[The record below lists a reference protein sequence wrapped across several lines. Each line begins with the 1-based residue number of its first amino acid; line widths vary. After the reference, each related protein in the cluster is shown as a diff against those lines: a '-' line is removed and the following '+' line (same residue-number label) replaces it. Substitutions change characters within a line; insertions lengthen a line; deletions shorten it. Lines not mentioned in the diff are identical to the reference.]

1 MSILPATT
9 APAQPPTHYPA
20 TSAPTPSPV
29 TTSSLPPAGHV
40 GADPYALSMVSAPPA
55 AEPARHSASYYV
67 LLGMAAL
74 ALFAIS
80 MFVTILLLR

>member
-1 MSILPATT
+1 
-9 APAQPPTHYPA
+9 
-20 TSAPTPSPV
+20 
-29 TTSSLPPAGHV
+29 
-40 GADPYALSMVSAPPA
+40 MVSAPPA